1 MLGFY
6 IIHCKSSWTLKHRYN
21 EDLVTDYSVNCSRL
35 QFFTWLL
42 IFRFNLRR
50 QNTFSSKQT
59 TTKCKIGEV
68 GKKNRQ
74 QSTKLMESKSN
85 IIMSLFRYGG
95 LGSYSTE
102 GTTTYAKLSSMKLV
116 DYLNR
121 SHHHYHPQWSVFWH
135 RILFLQYWPHRVEQ
149 AIRVRFKNVGA
160 SLFKKLYNN
169 FLNAGAGWDFGLLP
183 E

>member
-59 TTKCKIGEV
+59 TTKWKIGEV
-68 GKKNRQ
+68 CKKNRH
-74 QSTKLMESKSN
+74 QSTKLMKSK
-85 IIMSLFRYGG
+85 IIVLISLWWTWLLLNWRNNHLCQIVFYEISG
-95 LGSYSTE
+95 LFKSISICSS
-102 GTTTYAKLSSMKLV
+102 ACSQRASLSS
-116 DYLNR
+116 
-121 SHHHYHPQWSVFWH
+121 SVSVSCH
-135 RILFLQYWPHRVEQ
+135 RILFLQYWAHRVE
-149 AIRVRFKNVGA
+149 
-160 SLFKKLYNN
+160 
-169 FLNAGAGWDFGLLP
+169 
-183 E
+183 